1 MVTQSVTDVLVAD
14 DQAMI
19 RGGLVALLSAEPDLR
34 VTAEADDGRSAV
46 AAVRRRMPDVVL
58 MDIRMPGTD
67 GIVAADEIVRATH
80 GRTAVIMLT
89 VHDLDEYV
97 YSALRAGVSGF
108 LLKDAPPEELLR
120 AVRTVASGDALLAP
134 SVTRRLLHRFAALEM
149 RDASLELAPLTDRE
163 RDVLL
168 QVARGGSNAEI
179 AESLGLAELTVK
191 SHVYHVMQKLN
202 LSSRTQL
209 VILAY
214 ETGLVRPGRDLSMPG
229 TALDP
234 EIPVRRASGDSVRD
248 GYSGDRWPA

>member
-1 MVTQSVTDVLVAD
+1 MTQSVTDVLVAD

-67 GIVAADEIVRATH
+67 GIVAAREIIRATH

-120 AVRTVASGDALLAP
+120 AVRTVASGDALLSP

-179 AESLGLAELTVK
+179 AENLGLAELTVK

-214 ETGLVRPGRDLSMPG
+214 ETGLVRPGRGPSVPG
-229 TALDP
+229 SAPDP
-234 EIPVRRASGDSVRD
+234 EIPVRRKSGDSVRD
-248 GYSGDRWPA
+248 GHIGGRWPA

>member
-1 MVTQSVTDVLVAD
+1 MIRGGPLVVTQSVTDVLVAD

-46 AAVRRRMPDVVL
+46 AAVRRRRPDVVL
-58 MDIRMPGTD
+58 MDVRMPGTD
-67 GIVAADEIVRATH
+67 GIVAAREIVHGTG

-89 VHDLDEYV
+89 VYDLDEYV

-120 AVRTVASGDALLAP
+120 AVRTVACGDALLAP
-134 SVTRRLLHRFAALEM
+134 SVTRRLLHRFASLEM
-149 RDASLELAPLTDRE
+149 RDASVELAALTDRE

-168 QVARGGSNAEI
+168 EVARGGSNAEI
-179 AESLGLAELTVK
+179 ADNLGLAELTVK

-214 ETGLVRPGRDLSMPG
+214 ETGLVRPGSDVSVTG
-229 TALDP
+229 TLTGSESSA
-234 EIPVRRASGDSVRD
+234 RRASGES
-248 GYSGDRWPA
+248 A